1 MGIPFDES
9 KKIQKMIKQSTVEK
23 LLELQKL
30 DSECDLLITK
40 LQEEQKKEIGSSRIL
55 IDGDF
60 CHKYNLHHESKLVAV
75 ISLLTNLERIRNSK
89 KENKK

>member
-1 MGIPFDES
+1 
-9 KKIQKMIKQSTVEK
+9 MIKQSTVEK

-30 DSECDLLITK
+30 DSECDFLITQ

-60 CHKYNLHHESKLVAV
+60 CHKYNLHHESKLVAA
-75 ISLLTNLERIRNSK
+75 ISLLTNLERIRKN
-89 KENKK
+89 KEEKEKVKLQIISFKTT

>member
-1 MGIPFDES
+1 MMKE
-9 KKIQKMIKQSTVEK
+9 STVEK

-30 DSECDLLITK
+30 DSECDFLILQLL
-40 LQEEQKKEIGSSRIL
+40 EEQEKEIGDANIL

-75 ISLLTNLERIRNSK
+75 ISLLTNLERIK
-89 KENKK
+89 KQKEENK

>member
-1 MGIPFDES
+1 MMKE
-9 KKIQKMIKQSTVEK
+9 STVEK

-30 DSECDLLITK
+30 DSECDFLI
-40 LQEEQKKEIGSSRIL
+40 LQLREEQKKEIGDANIL

-75 ISLLTNLERIRNSK
+75 ISLLTNLERIK
-89 KENKK
+89 KQKEENK

>member
-1 MGIPFDES
+1 
-9 KKIQKMIKQSTVEK
+9 MIKESTVEK

-30 DSECDLLITK
+30 DSECDFLITQ
-40 LQEEQKKEIGSSRIL
+40 LQEEQKMEIGSSRIL

>member
-30 DSECDLLITK
+30 DIECDFRITQ
-40 LQEEQKKEIGSSRIL
+40 LQEEQKMEKDSSRIL

-60 CHKYNLHHESKLVAV
+60 CHKYNIHHESKLVAA
-75 ISLLTNLERIRNSK
+75 ISLLTNLERIRKSK
-89 KENKK
+89 EESK